1 MSGYLHKQ
9 WVGVWPDPSSPSEG
23 AGPQTRNPDPQL
35 GMAIVTVMLGM

>member
-23 AGPQTRNPDPQL
+23 AGTQTTDPTWL
-35 GMAIVTVMLGM
+35 VMKE